1 MFSCLGEIDAAGL
14 EPLLL
19 LLRQIGLPTLA
30 THHQYLSK
38 NVSKYLAGV
47 KKIINYDYIF
57 TTSIESDPKNRTANR
72 ITLSKPNDVHLFP
85 A

>member
-1 MFSCLGEIDAAGL
+1 MPSCLGEIDAAGL

-19 LLRQIGLPTLA
+19 LLRMIGLPTLV
-30 THHQYLSK
+30 THHQYVSK
-38 NVSKYLAGV
+38 DLSKYLAGV
-47 KKIINYDYIF
+47 KKIMNYDYIF
-57 TTSIESDPKNRTANR
+57 TTGIESDLKNRTANR